1 MRIVDVAEFYS
12 KRGGGVRTYIDQ
24 KIEASRQEGCETIVI
39 APGEEDL
46 FEPRAG
52 GGVFWVKSP
61 RLMLDSRY
69 YAFNR
74 AQAVHELIND
84 IAPDV
89 VEGSSPWKGGRIVGE
104 WQGPA
109 VKSFFI
115 HQDPV
120 AVYPHTFLEGWLR
133 AERIDKLFTL
143 FWRYMRSLIERFDTS
158 IVSGEWLA
166 DRFEAFGVRRPHA
179 VPFGVDKQAFS
190 PDRRDESLRR
200 QMLAQCGV
208 TAPDAKLL
216 VAVSRHHPEKRLG
229 MVMKG
234 FREASQRRPMGLFLI
249 GDGPFRGF
257 VERQA
262 RRTPG
267 VHVAG
272 LVTDRHLL
280 SRYLASGDAFLHGS
294 SAETY
299 GLVVA
304 EAMCSGLP
312 LIVPAKGGAGE
323 LAGPDYAELFRP
335 GDAGGC
341 AEAIGRALARD
352 WSRMSEA
359 SYAASRHRI
368 GLPKD
373 HFKALFAHYDS
384 LRAAARVKEIAPQ
397 HRAVA

>member
-24 KIEASRQEGCETIVI
+24 KIEASRQEGCETFVI
-39 APGEEDL
+39 APGDDDAIERR
-46 FEPRAG
+46 PG
-52 GGVFWVKSP
+52 GGVVWVKSP
-61 RLMLDSRY
+61 RLVFDSRY
-69 YAFNR
+69 HEFNR
-74 AQAVHELIND
+74 RRAVHDLLTELK
-84 IAPDV
+84 PDV
-89 VEGSSPWKGGRIVGE
+89 VEGSSPWRGGRLVAD
-104 WQGPA
+104 WDGPA

-120 AVYPHTFLEGWLR
+120 AVYPHTILGGMLR
-133 AERIDKLFTL
+133 HDSIDKLFIL
-143 FWRYMRSLIERFDTS
+143 FWRYLRTLIERFDTS

-179 VPFGVDKQAFS
+179 VPFGVDKYSFS
-190 PDRRDESLRR
+190 PAKRDEVLRRD
-200 QMLAQCGV
+200 MLKACGV
-208 TAPDAKLL
+208 DPDNAKLL

-229 MVMKG
+229 MVMRAFK
-234 FREASQRRPMGLFLI
+234 EASLERPMGLYLI

-272 LVTDRHLL
+272 LVPDRALL
-280 SRYLASGDAFLHGS
+280 SRLMASGDAFVHGS

-312 LIVPAKGGAGE
+312 LVVPDKGGAGE
-323 LAGPDYAELFRP
+323 LARPEYAEIYP
-335 GDAGGC
+335 AGDRKAC
-341 AEAIGRALARD
+341 ARAIGAILKRDRATL
-352 WSRMSEA
+352 SRAAYEA
-359 SYAASRHRI
+359 SSERI

-373 HFKALFAHYDS
+373 HFRALFTHYDG
-384 LRAAARVKEIAPQ
+384 LRKPKQ
-397 HRAVA
+397 LAVAA